1 MFNASNAAYSWSPLR
16 LERPIELYTA
26 QELEYLVV
34 RRESQDRKRK
44 TQDKLYPAL
53 TRRLPIENSGTN
65 TFRILIN
72 GGRWLLTASN
82 SVSYY
87 DLDSRKPVER
97 LLIPQNIDGD
107 GSFHVVKMALD
118 IDDESAPLI
127 FNLALCLEKGDGF
140 FHSPEF
146 QSQ

>member
-1 MFNASNAAYSWSPLR
+1 LFYTSNATYSWSPLR

-34 RRESQDRKRK
+34 RRESQERKRK

-53 TRRLPIENSGTN
+53 TRRLPIDNSGNN
-65 TFRILIN
+65 TLRILIN
-72 GGRWLLTASN
+72 EGRWLLTASG

-87 DLDSRKPVER
+87 DLDTRKPAEK
-97 LLIPQNIDGD
+97 LLIPQIIDQD
-107 GSFHVVKMALD
+107 GSFRVVKMAVD
-118 IDDESAPLI
+118 IDDESTLLT
-127 FNLALCLEKGDGF
+127 FNLALFLEKGDGF
-140 FHSPEF
+140 FYSPEF